1 MENRRDVEKAMRE
14 FDQLSEEGKK
24 IALEYL
30 LEESLRDLQR
40 GKDGGIIRAE
50 VVR

>member
-1 MENRRDVEKAMRE
+1 MENRRDVEEAMTE

-30 LEESLRDLQR
+30 WKKVSDVCNEQR
-40 GKDGGIIRAE
+40 MA
-50 VVR
+50 V